1 MLFFFFICFVC
12 TVAFLYHFVRSFFE
26 RKKTEEEIFAR
37 DKKIYAS
44 YWGIFLALGVSG
56 GLRDNTIG
64 FFHDLFSFIDLGLF
78 GFTLF
83 CLFQMLVFKKKLK
96 KAAII
101 SFILF
106 ILIFIMIDNV
116 YYD

>member
-1 MLFFFFICFVC
+1 MLFFAFICFVC
-12 TVAFLYHFVRSFFE
+12 AVAFLYHFVRSFFE
-26 RKKTEEEIFAR
+26 RKKTEEEILAR

-64 FFHDLFSFIDLGLF
+64 FFHDLFISIDLGLF
-78 GFTLF
+78 GFTLL